1 MSSTNGHSRSLRGL
15 WAASIVCIFPLA
27 TVAAADKYPGRAEPP
42 MRTDAELIWAKGGPD
57 ALDGGVLYMAQCSSC
72 HKADGT
78 GSRAMYPPLEKSD
91 YFRGN
96 PRRLLAVVMEGLSEP
111 IMVNGARYDQI
122 MPPISYLADEEI
134 ASVLTYVLNNFG
146 NEGGKITK
154 QEVAA
159 YRKAMEAA
167 SIKVSTVL
175 STAEQ
180 RKVQ

>member
-1 MSSTNGHSRSLRGL
+1 MSSTNRHSQSRGL
-15 WAASIVCIFPLA
+15 WAASIVCISALA
-27 TVAAADKYPGRAEPP
+27 NAHAADKAASRAEPP

-78 GSRAMYPPLEKSD
+78 GSRAMYPPLAGSD

-96 PRRLLAVVMEGLSEP
+96 PRRLLAVVMEGLSAP
-111 IMVNGARYDQI
+111 ITVNGARYDQI
-122 MPPISYLADEEI
+122 MPPLSYLADEEI

-146 NEGGKITK
+146 NEDGTVARK
-154 QEVAA
+154 EVAE
-159 YRKAMEAA
+159 YRKAMKAA
-167 SIKVSTVL
+167 GIQVSTVL

-180 RKVQ
+180 RRGQ